1 MKRTFWWAIAV
12 AGTLVACKATENE
25 KVDEK
30 VDEKIST
37 ENTVRE
43 LEKMTGLK
51 WKPVDLDTMKV
62 KPGYIPYDSLVKWAK
77 NPR

>member
-1 MKRTFWWAIAV
+1 MKQKFWLVIV
-12 AGTLVACKATENE
+12 IVTTLVACKVTENE
-25 KVDEK
+25 KVDE
-30 VDEKIST
+30 EIST

-51 WKPVDLDTMKV
+51 WKPVNLDTMKV

-77 NPR
+77 DPR

>member
-1 MKRTFWWAIAV
+1 MKQKLWLVLVIVT
-12 AGTLVACKATENE
+12 TLVACKATENE

-30 VDEKIST
+30 ISM
-37 ENTVRE
+37 ENTAKE

-51 WKPVDLDTMKV
+51 WKPVDLDTMKI
-62 KPGYIPYDSLVKWAK
+62 KPGYIPYDSLVKWVK